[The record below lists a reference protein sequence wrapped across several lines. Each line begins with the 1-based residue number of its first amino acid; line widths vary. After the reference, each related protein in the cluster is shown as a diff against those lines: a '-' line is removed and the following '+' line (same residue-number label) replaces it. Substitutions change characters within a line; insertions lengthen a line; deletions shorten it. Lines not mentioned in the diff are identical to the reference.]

1 MTGHVLVTVRGGAV
15 RWVRAGDRF
24 RPVPWAKDV
33 EAADD
38 PAGVRLRRLGPG
50 RGAGGENLLAP
61 GRVVGLDGNATA
73 CLAAEASADGDVP
86 AVRLGPTLRS
96 RSEPMIRA
104 FHMAALAATVS
115 DPVLIVGESG
125 TGKELIAQAIHDLR
139 AVGSASRSRS
149 APFLAL
155 NMGAIPEDLAE
166 AQMFGWVRGAFTGAV
181 ESRAGAFEAAGDGT
195 LFLDEVGEASLG
207 IQAKILRVVE
217 ARTVCRVGSVTP
229 VPVRA
234 RLLTATH
241 RDLAT
246 DVASGRFRLDLYE
259 RLACV
264 VVRVPPLRER
274 REDIPLLVDHFLKRH
289 GTELNRPGKS
299 VSAELMEMFLRYPW
313 EGNVRELE
321 NVIMRGILFSPD
333 RDIRPEDVGFRGDG
347 PKAAPPQ
354 DTALQD
360 LPYKE
365 AKERVLRRF
374 TVSYVERLLT
384 LTQGNVSQAA
394 RICGLERQALQQI
407 MRRFGIQADGFRSTG
422 HA

>member
-1 MTGHVLVTVRGGAV
+1 MTGHVLVTVRGAAV
-15 RWVRAGDRF
+15 RWVRVGERF
-24 RPVPWAKDV
+24 RPVPWAENV

-38 PAGVRLRRLGPG
+38 PPGVRLRRRGPG
-50 RGAGGENLLAP
+50 RGSGGETLLAP
-61 GRVVGLDGNATA
+61 GRVLGLDGHATV
-73 CLAAEASADGDVP
+73 CLAAEESADGEVP

-139 AVGSASRSRS
+139 ANESASRSRS

-195 LFLDEVGEASLG
+195 LFLDEVGEASPAL
-207 IQAKILRVVE
+207 QAKILRVVE

-234 RLLTATH
+234 RLVTATH
-241 RDLAT
+241 RDLAG

-274 REDIPLLVDHFLKRH
+274 PEDLPLLAGDLAA
-289 GTELNRPGKS
+289 GLAGNPGIEPAA
-299 VSAELMEMFLRYPW
+299 VEWLRAWDWP
-313 EGNVRELE
+313 GNVRSLR
-321 NVIMRGILFSPD
+321 NVLHR
-333 RDIRPEDVGFRGDG
+333 
-347 PKAAPPQ
+347 AA
-354 DTALQD
+354 
-360 LPYKE
+360 
-365 AKERVLRRF
+365 
-374 TVSYVERLLT
+374 LLT
-384 LTQGNVSQAA
+384 LGGPLKAWAVREAA
-394 RICGLERQALQQI
+394 TGLTLPPAPRPPTLTAPVPVLGVREPRTATRAEQI
-407 MRRFGIQADGFRSTG
+407 AQSGLPRSTFYYRLRRG
-422 HA
+422 RLAATP

>member
-1 MTGHVLVTVRGGAV
+1 MTGHVLVTVRGAAV
-15 RWVRAGDRF
+15 RWVRVGDRF
-24 RPVPWAKDV
+24 RPVPWAVNV

-38 PAGVRLRRLGPG
+38 PAGVRLRWRGPG
-50 RGAGGENLLAP
+50 RAAGGETLLAP
-61 GRVVGLDGNATA
+61 GRALGLGGLATVCLRAEGSGDGEVPVV
-73 CLAAEASADGDVP
+73 
-86 AVRLGPTLRS
+86 RFGPTLRS

-139 AVGSASRSRS
+139 AVESASRSKP

-195 LFLDEVGEASLG
+195 LFLDEVGEASPA

-241 RDLAT
+241 RDLGGE
-246 DVASGRFRLDLYE
+246 VASGRFRLDLYE
-259 RLACV
+259 RLACI

-274 REDIPLLVDHFLKRH
+274 PEDLSLL
-289 GTELNRPGKS
+289 
-299 VSAELMEMFLRYPW
+299 AEDLAAGLAGAQGIDPAAVEWLRARDWP
-313 EGNVRELE
+313 GNVRSLR
-321 NVIMRGILFSPD
+321 NVLHR
-333 RDIRPEDVGFRGDG
+333 
-347 PKAAPPQ
+347 AA
-354 DTALQD
+354 
-360 LPYKE
+360 
-365 AKERVLRRF
+365 
-374 TVSYVERLLT
+374 LLT
-384 LTQGNVSQAA
+384 LGGPLEAWAVREAA
-394 RICGLERQALQQI
+394 IGWTRPPASAAPGPVPGVREPRTATRAEQIARSGLP
-407 MRRFGIQADGFRSTG
+407 RSTFYYRLRRG
-422 HA
+422 RIAATP

>member
-1 MTGHVLVTVRGGAV
+1 MTGHVLVTVRGAAV
-15 RWVRAGDRF
+15 RWVRVGDRF
-24 RPVPWAKDV
+24 RRVPWAENV

-38 PAGVRLRRLGPG
+38 PAGVRLRWRGPG
-50 RGAGGENLLAP
+50 RGAGEETLLAP
-61 GRVVGLDGNATA
+61 GRAVGLDGNATA
-73 CLAAEASADGDVP
+73 CLAAEASADGEVP

-139 AVGSASRSRS
+139 AVESASRSRS

-166 AQMFGWVRGAFTGAV
+166 AQLFGWVRGAFTGAV
-181 ESRAGAFEAAGDGT
+181 ESRPGAFEAAGDGT
-195 LFLDEVGEASLG
+195 LFLDEVGEASPA
-207 IQAKILRVVE
+207 IQATILRVVE

-241 RDLAT
+241 RDLAG

-274 REDIPLLVDHFLKRH
+274 PEDLPLLAGDLAA
-289 GTELNRPGKS
+289 GLAGNPGIAPAA
-299 VSAELMEMFLRYPW
+299 VEVLRAWDWP
-313 EGNVRELE
+313 GNVRSLR
-321 NVIMRGILFSPD
+321 NVLHR
-333 RDIRPEDVGFRGDG
+333 
-347 PKAAPPQ
+347 AA
-354 DTALQD
+354 
-360 LPYKE
+360 
-365 AKERVLRRF
+365 
-374 TVSYVERLLT
+374 LLT
-384 LTQGNVSQAA
+384 LGGPLAA
-394 RICGLERQALQQI
+394 WAVREAVIGLTRPPTPRPPTSTALGPVLGVREPRTATRAEQI
-407 MRRFGIQADGFRSTG
+407 RRSGLPRSTFYYRLRRG
-422 HA
+422 RIAATQ